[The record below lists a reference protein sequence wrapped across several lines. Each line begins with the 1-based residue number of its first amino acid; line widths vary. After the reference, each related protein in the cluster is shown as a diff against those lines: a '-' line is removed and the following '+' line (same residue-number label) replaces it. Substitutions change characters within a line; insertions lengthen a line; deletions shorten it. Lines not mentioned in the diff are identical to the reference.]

1 MVAALTT
8 LCLATI
14 VSERQRVAGE
24 LAQSHAR
31 IATAGADERQRVE
44 RELHDTAQNRLV
56 ALQVRLNLARER
68 TVGTLP
74 EVAET
79 LGGLVGEAGAVVD
92 ELRRIGKGISPPLLA
107 ARGLTAALRAEA
119 AHGPIPV
126 SITAS
131 GIGLGEPRIETA
143 VYLCCLELIQNAAKH
158 AGPGASVTVRL
169 QREGNE
175 LAFTVHDTGLG
186 FDQRAVPPGTG
197 LTGVQD
203 RISSVG
209 GRIEIT
215 GGPGRGTTATGVVP
229 WPPRPS

>member
-1 MVAALTT
+1 
-8 LCLATI
+8 
-14 VSERQRVAGE
+14 
-24 LAQSHAR
+24 
-31 IATAGADERQRVE
+31 
-44 RELHDTAQNRLV
+44 
-56 ALQVRLNLARER
+56 LARER

-92 ELRRIGKGISPPLLA
+92 ELRRIGKGISPALLA

-169 QREGNE
+169 QRE
-175 LAFTVHDTGLG
+175 
-186 FDQRAVPPGTG
+186 
-197 LTGVQD
+197 
-203 RISSVG
+203 
-209 GRIEIT
+209 
-215 GGPGRGTTATGVVP
+215 ATS
-229 WPPRPS
+229 WR